1 MSHGDDV
8 VNDLI
13 SDKGLGDEHQND
25 HEAAGGHGGPSVY

>member
-8 VNDLI
+8 VHDLI
-13 SDKGLGDEHQND
+13 SDQGLGDEHHND